1 MAIDIEKLAE
11 ALQAAEIV
19 ILKALKKT
27 DKADIEALKS
37 ASGLSGDILA
47 RAALW
52 LQNKGLVNVKEKEEK
67 FASLSSL
74 GEKYTEETLPE
85 KRFLSV
91 LKDPMFL
98 EEIEKAGRLGSTELK
113 FALGY
118 LKAKALIK
126 FESGKASITDAG
138 TAFLKK
144 KSLEELFLEKLS
156 KEKELN
162 TEKLSSEEKY
172 AFEAL
177 KKRGLVIQS
186 ARKLRDFEITSL
198 GEKLEAQILKEK
210 KRIGTLTPD
219 LIKTKG
225 WEKISLRRYDISAP
239 VPKLFAGKKQAY
251 RAFLDEVKGEL
262 VSMGFEEMT
271 GSLVQ
276 TSFFNCDALYMPQDH
291 PARGIHDIYFV
302 KEPKYA
308 DLSKYSKFVKAVKQV
323 HEKGGF
329 GSTGWQTKFDEKETA
344 RYILRSQGTALTA
357 RTLMNPN
364 LKIPGK
370 YFAVARCYRPDKI
383 DVTHLT
389 EFNQCEGIILGEK
402 LNFRQLLGLL
412 RDFAV
417 KITKTNKVKIV
428 PVAYFPFTEPSAA
441 GYVYNEKLGT
451 WMEILGAGVF
461 RPELT
466 GPLGIKSPVLAWTF
480 GIDRLFMIKENIA
493 DIRQLFSYDL
503 DWLREAKL

>member
-1 MAIDIEKLAE
+1 MAIDIEKVAE

-19 ILKALKKT
+19 ILKALKRV

-37 ASGLSGDILA
+37 ATGLSGDILA

-52 LQNKGLVNVKEKEEK
+52 LQNKGLVAVKEQEEK
-67 FASLSSL
+67 IVSLSNL
-74 GEKYTEETLPE
+74 GEKYTEEILPE

-91 LKDPMFL
+91 LKEPMYL

-118 LKAKALIK
+118 LKTKGCIK
-126 FESGKASITDAG
+126 LEDGKASITDIGA
-138 TAFLKK
+138 AFLKN
-144 KSLEELFLEKLS
+144 KSLEELFLEKLAR
-156 KEKELN
+156 EKEVN
-162 TEKLSSEEKY
+162 AEKLSSEEKY
-172 AFEAL
+172 ALEAL

-186 ARKLRDFEITSL
+186 ARKLRDFEITHL
-198 GEKLEAQILKEK
+198 GEQVEAQILKEK

-239 VPKLFAGKKQAY
+239 VPRLFAGKKQAY
-251 RAFLDEVKGEL
+251 RAFLDEVKEEL

-271 GSLVQ
+271 GPLVE
-276 TSFFNCDALYMPQDH
+276 TNFFNCDSLYMPQDH

-308 DLSKYSKFVKAVKQV
+308 NLGKYSKSVKAVKQV

-329 GSTGWQTKFDEKETA
+329 SSTGWQTKFDEKETA
-344 RYILRSQGTALTA
+344 RYILRSQGTALSA
-357 RTLMNPN
+357 RTLMSPN

-370 YFAVARCYRPDKI
+370 YFGIARCYRPDKL
-383 DVTHLT
+383 DATHLV
-389 EFNQCEGIILGEK
+389 EFNHCEGIVLGEK

-428 PVAYFPFTEPSAA
+428 PVAYFPFTEPSVT

-451 WMEILGAGVF
+451 WMEAFGAGIF

-466 GPLGIKSPVLAWTF
+466 GALGIKVPVLAWGI
-480 GIDRLFMIKENIA
+480 GIDRLFMVKENIV